1 MAINYSYPSGT
12 VTSEDLVLIMDMDST
27 GTPTRT
33 VTAQSIANLYNA
45 GGVAGVAS
53 FTTTLNGLTPNVAT
67 TGAVTLA
74 GTLGVPSGGTGATTF
89 AQGGILYGDDANLI
103 KVTAVGTSGHVLT
116 SNGAGNAPTFQ
127 ATQDT
132 GITSLNAQTGA
143 TQTFTNMANGV
154 TITSAANAHVLGLAG
169 QIPVANGGTGLG
181 SYTTGDI
188 LYASGATTLAKLAV
202 GNGAQVLKGGTIPTW
217 GALINQAAFTQY
229 DIAVG
234 GGGGE
239 IEPSSRIQIGRSAA
253 NSVEIGNGSSA
264 NLVYINSNDASS
276 TTFHR
281 GKAEFAV
288 TFNAAADNNVAFGLN
303 SLASGVLTG
312 TNNTSFGSG
321 SLSNVSSGSRN
332 IAVGKDAGNILT
344 TGTGNVLLGNNT
356 DASALGDNYAVA
368 IGDTATAASSGIAIG
383 RNANASAAEISL
395 AGITNS
401 VVATGTGH
409 LVTQQLKITINGTVY
424 YIDLKVP

>member
-12 VTSEDLVLIMDMDST
+12 VTSEDLVLIMDMDSK

-53 FTTTLNGLTPNVAT
+53 FTTSLNGLTPNVAT

-74 GTLGVPSGGTGATTF
+74 GTLGVPSGGTG
-89 AQGGILYGDDANLI
+89 L
-103 KVTAVGTSGHVLT
+103 TA
-116 SNGAGNAPTFQ
+116 
-127 ATQDT
+127 
-132 GITSLNAQTGA
+132 
-143 TQTFTNMANGV
+143 
-154 TITSAANAHVLGLAG
+154 LGLANQVLSVNAG
-169 QIPVANGGTGLG
+169 ATALEYTTPTTGTVTSVATAGTVNGLTLTGGPITAAGTITLGGTLAINNADWSGTVLSAANGGTGAG
-181 SYTTGDI
+181 TYTTGDI
-188 LYASGATTLAKLAV
+188 IYASGATALSRLPIGT
-202 GNGAQVLKGGTIPTW
+202 GAEVLKGGATPSW
-217 GALINQAAFTQY
+217 GALTNQAAFTQY

-239 IEPSSRIQIGRSAA
+239 IEPSSRIRIGRSAA

-264 NLVYINSNDASS
+264 NLVYINNTDASS
-276 TTFHR
+276 TTYHR

-303 SLASGVLTG
+303 SLASGAVSG
-312 TNNTSFGSG
+312 TSNTSFGAG
-321 SLSNVSSGSRN
+321 SLGALTSGIGNVA
-332 IAVGKDAGNILT
+332 IGKDAGNVIT
-344 TGTGNVLLGNNT
+344 TGGGNVIIGDSA
-356 DASALGDNYAVA
+356 DASALGDSYAIA
-368 IGDTATAASSGIAIG
+368 IGTGASAGQYGVAIG
-383 RNANASAAEISL
+383 RNATAPAAEISL

-401 VVATGTGH
+401 VVASGTGASI
-409 LVTQQLKITINGTVY
+409 TQQLKITINGTIY

>member
-12 VTSEDLVLIMDMDST
+12 VTAEDLVLIMDMDSK
-27 GTPTRT
+27 GKPTRT

-53 FTTTLNGLTPNVAT
+53 FTTSLTGLTPSVAT
-67 TGAVTLA
+67 TGAVTLG
-74 GTLGVPSGGTGATTF
+74 GTLGVASGGTGSTTF
-89 AQGGILYGDDANLI
+89 AQGGVLYGDTANPLAA
-103 KVTAVGTSGHVLT
+103 TAVGTSGHVLT
-116 SNGAGNAPTFQ
+116 SNGAGAAPTFQ

-188 LYASGATTLAKLAV
+188 LYASGAGTLAKLNV
-202 GNGAQVLKGGTIPTW
+202 GSASQVLKGGTNPTW

-264 NLVYINSNDASS
+264 NLVYINSTDASS
-276 TTFHR
+276 TTYHR

-303 SLASGVLTG
+303 SLASGAVTG
-312 TNNTSFGSG
+312 TNNASFGSG
-321 SLSNVSSGSRN
+321 SLGAVTSGGSNV
-332 IAVGKDAGNILT
+332 AVGKDAGNVIT
-344 TGTGNVLLGNNT
+344 TGSGNVLLGNNA
-356 DASALGDNYAVA
+356 DASALGDNYAIA
-368 IGDTATAASSGIAIG
+368 IGDGATSGTGGIAIG
-383 RNANASAAEISL
+383 RNATAGSAELAIGNITLDAST
-395 AGITNS
+395 ITNQP
-401 VVATGTGH
+401 TH
-409 LVTQQLKITINGTVY
+409 LPIKINGVQY
-424 YIDLKVP
+424 YLKLYNIP